1 LAKELSQQADT
12 GTPPGLHSLLLTQTG
27 KRSPPVTKEHRD
39 KQLCSAIKYFLLNST
54 KNYLTFFLK
63 KQ

>member
-12 GTPPGLHSLLLTQTG
+12 GTPPGLHSLLPTQTG

-39 KQLCSAIKYFLLNST
+39 NKFKQCNKIFP
-54 KNYLTFFLK
+54 F
-63 KQ
+63 KQQ